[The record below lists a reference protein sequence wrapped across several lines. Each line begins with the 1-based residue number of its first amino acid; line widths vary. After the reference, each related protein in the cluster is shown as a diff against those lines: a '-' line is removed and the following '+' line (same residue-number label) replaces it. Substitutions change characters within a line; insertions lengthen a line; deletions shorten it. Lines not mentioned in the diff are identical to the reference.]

1 MTASKPRR
9 SALPQIVIGLVVG
22 GLALILALWGVPL
35 TEIGEALTALELPW
49 LLPVAGVFLVQQTL
63 RALRQMVI
71 LRARHPE
78 HRFRT
83 SLAVLCIG
91 FFFVNTLPARLG
103 EVVRPMLLAERES
116 IPLGAGFAMVVV
128 ERAVDLVAMGV
139 MVSVLAWLVPAPEAL
154 TEIAPGIDLVAFGR
168 SMVGVGVPVVVL
180 ALLTLLFVGQRA
192 VDLVARLTT
201 GWSSGR
207 VGAIRRTA
215 LSFARHFVEGVEA
228 VRQPGRL
235 ASILIL
241 TATAWGITGF
251 CYTSLAYGLG
261 IEDYV
266 NYSAG
271 MGLLGVTM
279 LGMALPAAP
288 GFAGTYEAAVRAG
301 LALYGVVGS
310 SPATPGG
317 PTLNAIAV
325 AYALVMHWWM
335 NLVQSATAIYF
346 LVVDR
351 VRPLEVVR
359 RVFAGLDS
367 PDTTAADPNVS
378 P

>member
-1 MTASKPRR
+1 MTESPPRR
-9 SALPQIVIGLVVG
+9 SALPQIIAGLVVG
-22 GLALILALWGVPL
+22 SLALLLALWGVPL
-35 TEIGEALTALELPW
+35 AEIGEALTALDLPW
-49 LLPVAGVFLVQQTL
+49 LLPVAVVFLVQQTL
-63 RALRQMVI
+63 RAVRQMVI
-71 LRARHPE
+71 LRARHPD

-116 IPLGAGFAMVVV
+116 IPLGSGFAMVVV

-139 MVSVLAWLVPAPEAL
+139 MVSVLAWLVPTPEAL
-154 TEIAPGIDLVAFGR
+154 TEVVPGIDLVAFGR
-168 SMVGVGVPVVVL
+168 SMVGVGVPVVV
-180 ALLTLLFVGQRA
+180 AGLLTLLFVGQRA
-192 VDLVARLTT
+192 VDLVDRLTRR
-201 GWSSGR
+201 WSAGR
-207 VGAIRRTA
+207 VGTLRRTG

-228 VRQPGRL
+228 VRQPMRL
-235 ASILIL
+235 VTILGL

-261 IEDYV
+261 IEDFVDYA
-266 NYSAG
+266 AG

-301 LALYGVVGS
+301 LALYGVVGAQ
-310 SPATPGG
+310 PLTPGG

-335 NLVQSATAIYF
+335 NFVQSVTAIYF

-351 VRPLEVVR
+351 VRPREVVR
-359 RVFAGLDS
+359 RVFAGLTHAPPKDGGS
-367 PDTTAADPNVS
+367 TAP
-378 P
+378 